1 MAYQVKT
8 VYNNKVGKVTAI
20 RLKEIEIDGDT
31 FFTESQRAQDII
43 EWSKV
48 EVGDEVEFNYR
59 ANCGDELI
67 FLKVIKQHDPP
78 KPKPTPCRS
87 YREDVNDDHVAG
99 YYRGGGEM
107 ANMTLAS
114 HDPFDEFMDGDTM

>member
-1 MAYQVKT
+1 MA
-8 VYNNKVGKVTAI
+8 YNNKVGTVTAI

-59 ANCGDELI
+59 ANYGDELI
-67 FLKVIKQHDPP
+67 YLKVTKKHSPP

-87 YREDVNDDHVAG
+87 HRESG
-99 YYRGGGEM
+99 EGCCGELGGGEM
-107 ANMTLAS
+107 AEMSLAS
-114 HDPFDEFMDGDTM
+114 QDAYEMFLDGM

>member
-1 MAYQVKT
+1 MA
-8 VYNNKVGKVTAI
+8 YNNKVGKVTAI

-59 ANCGDELI
+59 ANYGDELI
-67 FLKVIKQHDPP
+67 FLKVTKQHDPP
-78 KPKPTPCRS
+78 KPKPTPCS
-87 YREDVNDDHVAG
+87 YRDDSNDDHVAG

-107 ANMTLAS
+107 ANMALAS
-114 HDPFDEFMDGDTM
+114 QDPYEMFLDGM

>member
-1 MAYQVKT
+1 MDYKNKT
-8 VYNNKVGKVTAI
+8 GTVTAI
-20 RLKEIEIDGDT
+20 RLKEIEIDGDV

-59 ANCGDELI
+59 ANYGDELI
-67 FLKVIKQHDPP
+67 YLRVTKQHDPP
-78 KPKPTPCRS
+78 KKS
-87 YREDVNDDHVAG
+87 VYQSAREFCSRESEDHVAG
-99 YYRGGGEM
+99 YYVGGGEM

-114 HDPFDEFMDGDTM
+114 HDPYDEWADGDTM